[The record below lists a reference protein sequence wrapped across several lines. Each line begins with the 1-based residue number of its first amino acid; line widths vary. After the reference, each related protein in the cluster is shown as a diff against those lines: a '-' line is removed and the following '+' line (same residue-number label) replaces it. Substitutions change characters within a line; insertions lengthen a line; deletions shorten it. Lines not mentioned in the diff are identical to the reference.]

1 MTTIP
6 FPNLDFDAAW
16 SRLVPAQS
24 NRSGWT
30 GKAKAV
36 RLPGASLWR
45 CDITFEPIATELE
58 ERALRV
64 FVEGLDGIVNA
75 TDIPRAC
82 QQHIGPKPLVAA
94 GATSGSTLPLDGMTP
109 STTIL
114 RAGQF
119 MTVPLPSGHQRLV
132 MLTADLATNLSG
144 EATATFK
151 PDLGEVPAEN
161 ATVET
166 VKPFSRM
173 KSTINEIPLPTAD
186 GVTLVRIAFEED
198 R

>member
-1 MTTIP
+1 MTVA
-6 FPNLDFDAAW
+6 FPDIDFDATW
-16 SRLVPAQS
+16 TRSVPAQS

-30 GKAKAV
+30 GKAKAI

-45 CDITFEPIATELE
+45 CEVTFEPIATELE

-64 FVEGLDGIVNA
+64 FVESLDGIVNA

-82 QQHIGPKPLVAA
+82 QYHIGPKPLVAA
-94 GATSGSTLPLDGMTP
+94 GATNGSTLPLDGMTP

-114 RAGQF
+114 RAGEF

-132 MLTADLATNLSG
+132 MLTADLVTNSSG
-144 EATATFK
+144 EATAAFK

-166 VKPFSRM
+166 ARPFSRM
-173 KSTINEIPLPTAD
+173 KPTASEIPLPTAD
-186 GVTLVRIAFEED
+186 GVTQVRIAFEED